1 MDMEA
6 GFLIGFR
13 EALEAALIIG
23 VLVSLLYRTE
33 REFMVK
39 WVWGGVMLALVA
51 SILTWQAFEVI
62 VGEFS
67 KKNEVLFEGFLY
79 LIAAVLITTV
89 ILHVI
94 GHATR
99 EVLEKQAEKAIKTRE
114 AFGIGLL
121 AFVSVWR
128 EGVETVIFIGAG
140 TESNQAITGLFI
152 GIIIAAI
159 LGYVLF
165 SSTKNLD
172 IRFMF
177 NMSTSLLI
185 GFAAYLVMKAIHEFG
200 EIGFMGMPESFPL
213 QVFGASLYLVIAH
226 FVSEKYSVSLVG
238 SITGTFKGITTLF
251 TNGNSRD

>member
-1 MDMEA
+1 MDIQA

-23 VLVSLLYRTE
+23 VLISLLYRTK
-33 REFMVK
+33 RDVMAK
-39 WVWGGVMLALVA
+39 WVWGGVLLALIA
-51 SILTWQAFEVI
+51 SVLTWQAFEII

-67 KKNEVLFEGFLY
+67 KKNEDLFEGFLY

-99 EVLEKQAEKAIKTRE
+99 EVLEDKAEKAIKTRE

-140 TESNQAITGLFI
+140 TESSSAITGLLI
-152 GIIIAAI
+152 GIALAAAI
-159 LGYVLF
+159 GYLLF
-165 SSTKNLD
+165 ATTKNLD

-177 NMSTSLLI
+177 NVSTSLLI

-200 EIGFMGMPESFPL
+200 EIGFMGIPESFPL
-213 QVFGASLYLVIAH
+213 QVVGASAYLAMAH
-226 FVSEKYSVSLVG
+226 FVSEKYGVSLIDSV
-238 SITGTFKGITTLF
+238 TGTFRGIGSLLGLGTK
-251 TNGNSRD
+251 

>member
-39 WVWGGVMLALVA
+39 WVWGGVVLALVA
-51 SILTWQAFEVI
+51 SILTWQAFEVM
-62 VGEFS
+62 VGGIS
-67 KKNEVLFEGFLY
+67 NKNEELFEGFLY

-140 TESNQAITGLFI
+140 TESNEAITGLFI
-152 GIIIAAI
+152 GIIIATI

-165 SSTKNLD
+165 SSTKSLD

-185 GFAAYLVMKAIHEFG
+185 GFAAYLVMKAIREFG

-213 QVFGASLYLVIAH
+213 QVFGASVYLVIAH